1 MLESSLMVKENLQ
14 RFIEAQNELI
24 YETAV
29 AELKAG
35 RKQTHWM
42 WFIFPQLIGLGQ
54 SDMSKYYGIQS
65 LLEAEEY
72 WNHPL
77 LGTRLRECISIVNSL
92 DKSAEAI
99 FGEIDAQKF
108 RSCLTL
114 FLQINPID
122 DKSSLQKALQR
133 FYGGQM
139 DSMTLVLL
147 AS

>member
-1 MLESSLMVKENLQ
+1 MKNSRKSADLK
-14 RFIEAQNELI
+14 RFIDAQDGQTYIRIIKEITLG
-24 YETAV
+24 E
-29 AELKAG
+29 
-35 RKQTHWM
+35 KQTHWM

-54 SDMSKYYGIQS
+54 SDMSKYYGIHS

-77 LGTRLRECISIVNSL
+77 LGARLRECISIVNSL

-139 DSMTLVLL
+139 DPMTLVLL